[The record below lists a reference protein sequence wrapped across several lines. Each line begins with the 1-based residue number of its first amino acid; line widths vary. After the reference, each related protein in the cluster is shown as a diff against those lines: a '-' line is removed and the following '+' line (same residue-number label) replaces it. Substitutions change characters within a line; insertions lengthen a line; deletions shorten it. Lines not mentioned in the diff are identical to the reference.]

1 LVLAL
6 VDDRTRERRLEA
18 IRRDFVVNV
27 SHELKTPIGAI
38 ALLAEA
44 VGEAAD
50 DPAAVHRFAGRMRHE
65 SERLTR
71 LVQQIIELSRLQGD
85 DPLEKPAVVS
95 VDAVL
100 ERALDRSRV
109 DAQAK
114 QIELARAGEHGLE
127 ILGSGEQILSAIGNL
142 VENAVAYSPQGSR
155 VVVTSRAEGSL
166 VLLTVSDQ
174 GIGIAPTEIDRIFER
189 FYRVDPAR
197 ARTTGGTGLGLSIVK
212 HVAAT
217 HGGEV
222 KVWSVQ
228 GEGSS
233 FTMALP
239 SRVERPTRRPAQ
251 TAPTTE
257 RISQPEEAPS

>member
-1 LVLAL
+1 
-6 VDDRTRERRLEA
+6 
-18 IRRDFVVNV
+18 VVN
-27 SHELKTPIGAI
+27 
-38 ALLAEA
+38 
-44 VGEAAD
+44 
-50 DPAAVHRFAGRMRHE
+50 
-65 SERLTR
+65 
-71 LVQQIIELSRLQGD
+71 
-85 DPLEKPAVVS
+85 

-114 QIELARAGEHGLE
+114 QIELARAGEMGLE

-142 VENAVAYSPQGSR
+142 VENAVAYSPEASR
-155 VVVTSRAEGSL
+155 VVVTARAEDSM

-233 FTMALP
+233 FTLTLP
-239 SRVERPTRRPAQ
+239 ARPTRRLTQ
-251 TAPTTE
+251 TAVTEPTTE
-257 RISQPEEAPS
+257 RISQPEEATP